1 MMAKHPRKFID
12 RVSSRLKQF
21 QSIAATQRTRDV
33 SEADTVTVVKDILA
47 EVFGYDKYSELTSEH
62 QIKGTFCDLAVK
74 LDGKVRFL
82 IEVKSA
88 GLDLKDS
95 HITQALNYGAN
106 QGIEWVVLTNAVD
119 WRVYRVIFGQPV
131 SHEEVTAFN
140 FTTVSANKED
150 DLEALFILAR
160 EGIASDA
167 INDFHQRVMLL
178 NRFTIAQVIKSD
190 AVVQTIRR
198 EMRRIFPDI
207 KVETDLI
214 AQILE
219 NDVLKR
225 EVIDGDRAKDA
236 ANRVKK
242 AQQKIMRAAAKL
254 APKPDTVLAPD
265 VAAD

>member
-1 MMAKHPRKFID
+1 MMAKHPKKFVD
-12 RVSSRLKQF
+12 RVSARLKQF
-21 QSIAATQRTRDV
+21 QNIATTQRTRDV

-62 QIKGTFCDLAVK
+62 QIKGTFCDLAVR

-88 GLDLKDS
+88 GLDLKDN

-131 SHEEVTAFN
+131 SHEEVTSFN
-140 FTTVSANKED
+140 FTSVNVNKED

-178 NRFTIAQVIKSD
+178 NRFTIAQVIKGD
-190 AVVQTIRR
+190 AVLQTIRR

-207 KVETDLI
+207 KVETELI

-236 ANRVKK
+236 ALRVKK
-242 AQQKIMRAAAKL
+242 AQQKVLRAAAK
-254 APKPDTVLAPD
+254 ATSKSETEAVPTVI
-265 VAAD
+265 AD